1 MGCAVHVVD
10 TQTGKETTVMSSPM
24 GVM

>member
-10 TQTGKETTVMSSPM
+10 TQTGRESTVMSSPM

>member
-10 TQTGKETTVMSSPM
+10 TQTGKESTVMSSPM